1 MAGFKGVR
9 ESYRKKLGRYVYG
22 CQIHINK
29 RKHWAGQFNTPE
41 EAARAYDY
49 FAVHE
54 YGDKKKD
61 KDLNYPADRYRVDD
75 FKPEGIREVEM
86 AMEKEHRQAEAQIAR
101 RNARPQD
108 DPYVRHLLQN
118 EPNLMSYQQFGAS
131 PFDGAGP
138 SYGTGP
144 SHGAGP
150 TDDDITS
157 VGIWAE
163 EEEQQE
169 EEDWEKDWDSD
180 SEQRRQMR
188 QQEQHQEWEEQQQR
202 RHQQWLESEQQLMQM
217 FGPPKPDA
225 YHQSDPRHWVEV
237 NRRDGVPPFR
247 TSSGQPWGTKDTD
260 DPLDLMFWAKLN
272 SPGEP

>member
-9 ESYRKKLGRYVYG
+9 ACYRKKLGRYVYG

-29 RKHWAGQFNTPE
+29 RKHWAGQFNTAE

-61 KDLNYPADRYRVDD
+61 KDLNYPADRHRVNEFIPD
-75 FKPEGIREVEM
+75 GIRQVEM
-86 AMEKEHRQAEAQIAR
+86 AKEMEHRLAEAQIAR

-157 VGIWAE
+157 LGIWAE

-169 EEDWEKDWDSD
+169 EEWEKDWDSD
-180 SEQRRQMR
+180 SEQ
-188 QQEQHQEWEEQQQR
+188 
-202 RHQQWLESEQQLMQM
+202 QLLRV
-217 FGPPKPDA
+217 FGPPNPAA
-225 YHQSDPRHWVEV
+225 YHHTDPRHWVEV
-237 NRRDGVPPFR
+237 NRRDGVPPFG
-247 TSSGQPWGTKDTD
+247 TLSGQPWGSEDTD
-260 DPLDLMFWAKLN
+260 DPADPMYWAQLDR
-272 SPGEP
+272 PRDDDP